1 MTVLARARHVIDLE
15 IAGLR
20 QLSKG
25 LDAHFHR
32 SVKAIQDTLR
42 RSAKVIVVGVG
53 KSGHIGEKIAATL
66 TSTGCPAVVLNA
78 LNATHGDLGL
88 IAKGDLVIALSFRGE
103 TEELLRILPGI
114 KRQSS
119 TLIAITGNPQ
129 STLALAADIHLHI
142 PITRE
147 ACPFNLAP
155 TTSTT
160 AMLVL
165 GDALAMVLLEQR
177 GFKKE
182 DFARYHPGGSIGRHL
197 LLGVRDI
204 MRPITQVAV
213 CRQTDNVRRALAEI
227 SAKRCGAA
235 VVVTARGTL
244 AGIYTHGDFA
254 RGYQQNPR
262 IGDLPLSKV
271 MTLRPVS
278 VPVDKLAVDVL
289 NILGQH
295 RIEDLIVVDRAKK
308 PVGLIDVQDLTK
320 VKLI

>member
-1 MTVLARARHVIDLE
+1 MTAQERARRVIRQE

-20 QLSKG
+20 ALARRLDDQFSDAVNALALTCRKG
-25 LDAHFHR
+25 G
-32 SVKAIQDTLR
+32 KT
-42 RSAKVIVVGVG
+42 VVTGVG
-53 KSGHIGEKIAATL
+53 KSGHIGDKIAATL
-66 TSTGCPAVVLNA
+66 TSTGCPAVVLNP

-88 IAKGDLVIALSFRGE
+88 IGKNDAVLALSFSGE

-114 KRQSS
+114 KRDAA
-119 TLIAITGNPQ
+119 TLIAITGKPQ
-129 STLALAADIHLHI
+129 SSLARAADITLHI
-142 PITRE
+142 PVTRE
-147 ACPFNLAP
+147 ACPLNLAP

-182 DFARYHPGGSIGRHL
+182 DFARLHPGGSIGRHL
-197 LLGVRDI
+197 LLGVRDV
-204 MRPITQVAV
+204 MRPLAQVAV
-213 CRQTDNVRRALAEI
+213 CRETDTVRQALAEI
-227 SAKRCGAA
+227 STKRCGAA
-235 VVVTARGTL
+235 IITNARGRLT
-244 AGIYTHGDFA
+244 GIYTHGDFA
-254 RGYQQNPR
+254 RGYQNDPS
-262 IGDLPLSKV
+262 IGNLPLKKV
-271 MTLRPVS
+271 MTPSPVT

-295 RIEDLIVVDRAKK
+295 RIEDLIVVDRAHK